1 MPHLFQ
7 PEPAREMVKDEMG
20 KRFPK
25 PRGDVEETAEGA
37 GPACR
42 TPKKFRTSVYWL
54 PTNLLG
60 NSAPP
65 TRLK

>member
-7 PEPAREMVKDEMG
+7 PEPAREMVKDEME
-20 KRFPK
+20 RFPK

-42 TPKKFRTSVYWL
+42 TPKKFRTSV
-54 PTNLLG
+54 TCFQ
-60 NSAPP
+60 
-65 TRLK
+65 